1 MAKAE
6 NYYVEKRD
14 GKSWLPGTD
23 LEILDQLAPLVVP
36 IESVKPREKNPRI
49 TKNLEL
55 LMDGIRRFG
64 VRWPVVVN
72 RSTGE
77 IEAGHK
83 RYEALVSLGAQHIPV
98 LYADDDA
105 ATADAFTISDNRLGE
120 KVAKW
125 DDKILNEMLAGLLE
139 EDALGGIGFEAED
152 VKLPVSSEDSLSGI
166 VDLDALLEEVVFT
179 DAVSTPVW
187 VVIRAPAA
195 KQEKLETTIQ
205 RLAEDIEIEVERS
218 YMERP

>member
-1 MAKAE
+1 MAVK
-6 NYYVEKRD
+6 EKCEQRD
-14 GKSWLPGTD
+14 GKWWLPGTD
-23 LEILDQLAPLVVP
+23 LEVLEQLAPLIVP
-36 IESVKPREKNPRI
+36 IDSVKPREKNPRI
-49 TKNLEL
+49 TKNLEM
-55 LMDGIRRFG
+55 LMDGVRRFG
-64 VRWPVVVN
+64 VRWPIVVN
-72 RSTGE
+72 KNDGT

-83 RYEALVSLGAQHIPV
+83 RYEALVSLGAKHIPV
-98 LYADDDA
+98 LWTDDDQN
-105 ATADAFTISDNRLGE
+105 TADAFTISDNRLGE

-125 DDKILNEMLAGLLE
+125 DDGILNEMLAGLLE
-139 EDALGGIGFEAED
+139 EDSLGGVGFEPDD

-179 DAVSTPVW
+179 DAVITPVW